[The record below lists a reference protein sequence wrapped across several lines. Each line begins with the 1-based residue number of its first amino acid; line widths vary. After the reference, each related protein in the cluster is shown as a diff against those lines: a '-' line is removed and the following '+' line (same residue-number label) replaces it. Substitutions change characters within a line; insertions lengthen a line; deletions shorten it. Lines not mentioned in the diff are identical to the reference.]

1 MSDADAERD
10 RIATTILRLAAA
22 VPAAS
27 TICPSAVARA
37 LMPEEP
43 AWRALMPEVRRI
55 AGELER
61 EGLVRVTRAGHP
73 ADPET
78 ARGPIRLGRI

>member
-27 TICPSAVARA
+27 TICPSAVA
-37 LMPEEP
+37 P
-43 AWRALMPEVRRI
+43 ALMPEVRRI
-55 AGELER
+55 AGELQR
-61 EGLVRVTRAGHP
+61 EGLVRVTRARHP
-73 ADPET
+73 ANPET